1 MSVVIG
7 IDFGTLSGRA
17 LVVRTSD
24 GAELG
29 TAVHDY
35 GHGVIDEQLGETR
48 LPPEW
53 ALQHPLDWL
62 EVLRIAVPAALAD
75 AGVDAHDVIGIGCDF
90 TASTPL
96 PALADGTPLCLVDG
110 WQQRPHAYPKLWKH
124 HAAQEQADRINAVAA
139 ERGEPWLARYG
150 GAISSEWQVAKA
162 LQVFE
167 EDRAAFDAAERW
179 IEASDWIVQQLSG
192 VHLRNASAAGYK
204 GMLQDGA
211 LPSAAYFEAL
221 APGFSAVA
229 AKLEGPVGE
238 LGAAAGGLT
247 AAMAVVTGLPEGIAV
262 AVGNVD
268 AHVTAPAVK
277 ATGTGSLVAIMGTST
292 CHILNAERLVDVAG
306 MCGAVDGG
314 ITAGLWGYEAGQS
327 GVGDILAWFVEHQV
341 PASVQREASE
351 RGVSVHALLTERGWA
366 KPIGAHGLVAL
377 DWHGGNRSVLVDARL
392 SGLVVGMT
400 LATRADDIYRALVE
414 ATAYGARRI
423 VEAFREAGV
432 PVERFVAAGGLLRN
446 EHLMQTYADVLGM
459 PIDVAVSEQA
469 PALGAAIH
477 AAVAAGAHPDIT
489 VAADAMGAVERD
501 RYRPAAAA
509 VAAYD
514 EGYRDYLALH
524 DAFGRGDDLLMHR
537 LKRRRA
543 EALA

>member
-7 IDFGTLSGRA
+7 VDFGTLSGRA
-17 LVVRTSD
+17 LVVRTHD

-35 GHGVIDEQLGETR
+35 RHGVMAERLGDQA

-53 ALQHPLDWL
+53 ALQHPADWL
-62 EVLRIAVPAALAD
+62 EVLRTAVPAALAD
-75 AGVDAHDVIGIGCDF
+75 AGVDASEVVGIGCDF

-96 PALADGTPLCLVDG
+96 PALADGTALCLVEG
-110 WQQRPHAYPKLWKH
+110 WQDRPHAYPKLWKH
-124 HAAQEQADRINAVAA
+124 HAAQPQADRINAVAA
-139 ERGEPWLARYG
+139 ERGEAWLARYG
-150 GAISSEWQVAKA
+150 GAISSEWQIAKA
-162 LQVFE
+162 LQVYE
-167 EDRAAFDAAERW
+167 EDREAFAAAERW
-179 IEASDWIVQQLSG
+179 VEASDWIVQQLSG
-192 VHLRNASAAGYK
+192 ALLRNASAAGYK

-211 LPSAAYFEAL
+211 LPSAAYFDAL
-221 APGFSAVA
+221 APGFSAVT
-229 AKLEGPVGE
+229 AKLEGPAGE
-238 LGAAAGGLT
+238 LGAAAGTLT
-247 AAMAVVTGLPEGIAV
+247 AEMATLTGLPEGIAV

-268 AHVTAPAVK
+268 AHVTAPAVQ

-292 CHILNAERLVDVAG
+292 CHIVNAAHLSDVDG
-306 MCGAVDGG
+306 MCGVVDGG
-314 ITAGLWGYEAGQS
+314 ITSGLFGYEAGQS
-327 GVGDILAWFVEHQV
+327 GVGDILAWYVEHQV
-341 PASVQREASE
+341 PGSVEREADA
-351 RGVSVHALLTERGWA
+351 RGISVHALLTERGWS

-414 ATAYGARRI
+414 ATAFGARRI
-423 VEAFREAGV
+423 VEAFREGGV
-432 PVERFVAAGGLLRN
+432 PVERFIAAGGLLRN
-446 EHLMQTYADVLGM
+446 ERLMQTYADVLGM

-469 PALGAAIH
+469 PALGSAIH
-477 AAVAAGAHPDIT
+477 AAVAAGVFHDIT
-489 VAADAMGAVERD
+489 TAADAMGAVERD
-501 RYRPAAAA
+501 RYVPDPTA

-514 EGYRDYLALH
+514 DIYRDYLALH

-537 LKRRRA
+537 LKQRRA

>member
-7 IDFGTLSGRA
+7 VDFGTLSGRA
-17 LVVRTSD
+17 LVVSTAD
-24 GAELG
+24 GSELG

-35 GHGVIDEQLGETR
+35 SHAVMDEALGERR

-53 ALQHPLDWL
+53 ALQHPADWL
-62 EVLRIAVPAALAD
+62 DVLGTAVPAALAA
-75 AGVDAHDVIGIGCDF
+75 AGVDASDVIGIGCDF

-96 PALADGTPLCLVDG
+96 PTLIDGTPLCLVDG
-110 WQQRPHAYPKLWKH
+110 WNDRPHAYPKLWKH
-124 HAAQEQADRINAVAA
+124 HAAQAQADRINAVAA
-139 ERGEPWLARYG
+139 ARGEPWLARYG

-162 LQVFE
+162 LQVFD
-167 EDRAAFDAAERW
+167 EDREAFDAAERW
-179 IEASDWIVQQLSG
+179 VEASDWIVQQLCG
-192 VHLRNASAAGYK
+192 ALRRNASAAGYK
-204 GMLQDGA
+204 GMLQDGS
-211 LPSAAYFEAL
+211 LPDAAYFEAL
-221 APGFSAVA
+221 APGFSAVI
-229 AKLEGPVGE
+229 AKLDGPVGE
-238 LGAAAGGLT
+238 LGSAAGGLT
-247 AAMAVVTGLPEGIAV
+247 PRMAALTGLPEGIAV

-277 ATGTGSLVAIMGTST
+277 ATGAGSLVAIMGTST
-292 CHILNAERLVDVAG
+292 CHIVNAEHLVDVDG

-341 PASVQREASE
+341 PTSVERAAEE
-351 RGVSVHALLTERGWA
+351 RGISVHALLTERGWS

-400 LATRADDIYRALVE
+400 LATRADDVYRALVE

-423 VEAFREAGV
+423 VEAFREGGV
-432 PVERFVAAGGLLRN
+432 PVERFIAAGGLLRN
-446 EHLMQTYADVLGM
+446 ERLMQTYADVLGM

-469 PALGAAIH
+469 PALGSAIH
-477 AAVAAGAHPDIT
+477 AAVAAGAFPDIT
-489 VAADAMGAVERD
+489 TAAEAMGAVERD
-501 RYRPAAAA
+501 RYVPEGAA

-514 EGYRDYLALH
+514 ESYRDYLALH
-524 DAFGRGDDLLMHR
+524 DAFGRGEDLLMHR

>member
-7 IDFGTLSGRA
+7 VDFGTLSGRA
-17 LVVRTSD
+17 LVVSTAD

-35 GHGVIDEQLGETR
+35 AHGVIDERLRDRR

-53 ALQHPLDWL
+53 ALQHPSDWL
-62 EVLRIAVPAALAD
+62 EVLRTAVPAALAD
-75 AGVDAHDVIGIGCDF
+75 AGVEASEVIGIGCDF

-96 PALADGTPLCLVDG
+96 PALADGTALCLVDG
-110 WQQRPHAYPKLWKH
+110 WQDRPHAYPKLWKH
-124 HAAQEQADRINAVAA
+124 HAAQAQADRINAVAA
-139 ERGEPWLARYG
+139 ERAEPWLRRYG
-150 GAISSEWQVAKA
+150 GAISSEWQIAKA

-167 EDRAAFDAAERW
+167 EDREAFDATERW
-179 IEASDWIVQQLSG
+179 IEASDWIVKQLSG
-192 VHLRNASAAGYK
+192 VEVRNASGAGYK
-204 GMLQDGA
+204 GIVQDGG
-211 LPSAAYFEAL
+211 LPDPAYFDAL
-221 APGFSAVA
+221 APGFSAVIP
-229 AKLEGPVGE
+229 KLEGPAGA
-238 LGAAAGGLT
+238 LGSAAGRLT
-247 AAMAVVTGLPEGIAV
+247 ASMAAETGLPEGIAV

-268 AHVTAPAVK
+268 AHVTAPAVQ
-277 ATGTGSLVAIMGTST
+277 ATGVGSLVAIMGTST
-292 CHILNAERLVDVAG
+292 CHIVNAEALVDVDG
-306 MCGAVDGG
+306 MCGVVDGG

-341 PASVQREASE
+341 PASVQQTAEG
-351 RGVSVHALLTERGWA
+351 RGISVHSLLSERGWA
-366 KPIGAHGLVAL
+366 TPVGAHGLLAL

-400 LATRADDIYRALVE
+400 LATRPEDVYRALVE

-423 VEAFREAGV
+423 VEAFRESGV
-432 PVERFVAAGGLLRN
+432 PVDRFIAAGGLLRN
-446 EHLMQTYADVLGM
+446 ERLMQTYADVLGM
-459 PIDVAVSEQA
+459 PIDVATSEQA

-477 AAVAAGAHPDIT
+477 AAVAAGIYPDIT
-489 VAADAMGAVERD
+489 AAAGVMGAVERA
-501 RYRPAAAA
+501 RYVPEAAA
-509 VAAYD
+509 VAAY
-514 EGYRDYLALH
+514 EECYRDYLTLH

>member
-7 IDFGTLSGRA
+7 VDFGTLSGRA
-17 LVVRTSD
+17 LVVRIAD

-29 TAVHDY
+29 TAVHEY
-35 GHGVIDEQLGETR
+35 AHGVMTERLGEQQ

-53 ALQHPLDWL
+53 ALQHPTDWL
-62 EVLRIAVPAALAD
+62 DVLRIAVPAALAD
-75 AGVDAHDVIGIGCDF
+75 AGIDASDVIGIGCDF

-96 PALADGTPLCLVDG
+96 PALADGRALCLVDG
-110 WQQRPHAYPKLWKH
+110 WQDRPHAYPKLWKH
-124 HAAQEQADRINAVAA
+124 HAAQPQADRINAVAA
-139 ERGEPWLARYG
+139 GRGESWLARYG

-162 LQVFE
+162 LQVYE
-167 EDRAAFDAAERW
+167 EDREVFDATERW
-179 IEASDWIVQQLSG
+179 IEAGDWIVQQLSG
-192 VHLRNASAAGYK
+192 VERRNASGAGYK
-204 GMLQDGA
+204 GMVQGGR
-211 LPSAAYFEAL
+211 LPDPAYFEAL

-229 AKLEGPVGE
+229 ARLEGPVGE
-238 LGAAAGGLT
+238 LGAAAGSLT
-247 AAMAVVTGLPEGIAV
+247 ASMAVLTGLPEGIAV

-277 ATGTGSLVAIMGTST
+277 ATGAGELVAIMGTST
-292 CHILNAERLVDVAG
+292 CHIVNAERLVDVDG

-327 GVGDILAWFVEHQV
+327 GVGDILAWYVDNQV
-341 PASVQREASE
+341 PGSVERAAGE
-351 RGVSVHALLTERGWA
+351 RGISVHELLTERGWA

-400 LATRADDIYRALVE
+400 LATRPEDIYRALVE

-423 VEAFREAGV
+423 VEAFREGGV
-432 PVERFVAAGGLLRN
+432 PVERFIAAGGLLRN

-469 PALGAAIH
+469 PALGSAIH
-477 AAVAAGAHPDIT
+477 AAVAAGVFPDIT
-489 VAADAMGAVERD
+489 AAAEVMGAVERE
-501 RYRPAAAA
+501 RYVPDAAS
-509 VAAYD
+509 VAAHD
-514 EGYRDYLALH
+514 EIYRDYLALH
-524 DAFGRGDDLLMHR
+524 DAFGRGDELLMHR

>member
-7 IDFGTLSGRA
+7 VDFGTLSGRA
-17 LVVRTSD
+17 LVVSTAD
-24 GAELG
+24 GSELG

-35 GHGVIDEQLGETR
+35 RHAVMDERLGERR

-53 ALQHPLDWL
+53 ALQHPADWL
-62 EVLRIAVPAALAD
+62 DVLRTAVPAALAA
-75 AGVDAHDVIGIGCDF
+75 AGVDASEVIGIGCDF

-96 PALADGTPLCLVDG
+96 PALADGRALCLVEG
-110 WQQRPHAYPKLWKH
+110 WQDRPHAYPKLWKH
-124 HAAQEQADRINAVAA
+124 HAAQAQADRINAVAA

-167 EDRAAFDAAERW
+167 EDREAFDAAERW
-179 IEASDWIVQQLSG
+179 IEASDWIVQQLCG
-192 VHLRNASAAGYK
+192 ALRRNASAAGYK
-204 GMLQDGA
+204 GMLQDGS
-211 LPSAAYFEAL
+211 LPSADYFEAL
-221 APGFSAVA
+221 APGFSAVT
-229 AKLEGPVGE
+229 AKLDGPVGE
-238 LGAAAGGLT
+238 LGSTAGGLT
-247 AAMAVVTGLPEGIAV
+247 GAMAALTGLPEGIAV

-277 ATGTGSLVAIMGTST
+277 ATGAGSLVAIMGTST
-292 CHILNAERLVDVAG
+292 CHIINAERIVDVDG

-341 PASVQREASE
+341 PASVERVAAE
-351 RGVSVHALLTERGWA
+351 RGISVHALLTERGWS

-423 VEAFREAGV
+423 VEAFREGGV
-432 PVERFVAAGGLLRN
+432 PVDRFIAAGGLLRN
-446 EHLMQTYADVLGM
+446 ERLMQTYADVLGM

-469 PALGAAIH
+469 PALGSAIH
-477 AAVAAGAHPDIT
+477 AAVAAGVYPDIT
-489 VAADAMGAVERD
+489 TAADAMGAVERE
-501 RYRPAAAA
+501 RYVPETAA

-514 EGYRDYLALH
+514 ESYRDYLALH
-524 DAFGRGDDLLMHR
+524 DAFGRGEDLLMHR